1 MASPEDNRVYV
12 CNGGGWQSVSSG
24 WHKCWYVKARACV
37 CLFVCRNAWSYSISK
52 CVSMCV

>member
-1 MASPEDNRVYV
+1 MASPEDNCVYV

-37 CLFVCRNAWSYSISK
+37 CLFVSVLMHGLT
-52 CVSMCV
+52 VSVNV

>member
-1 MASPEDNRVYV
+1 MASPEDKRVYV

-37 CLFVCRNAWSYSISK
+37 CLFVCHNAWSYSISK